1 MNKKYIILEIIP
13 TSSNPKFGDVVQL
26 SALKIDNL
34 KLIDRFDYRLVED
47 NIPFSEMREMVSYD
61 KDKFEYRSS
70 TSEIMHEFK
79 EWIEDFQLLIL
90 DNSYTRA
97 YLDDFPNEKKDISL
111 YFDMTYNDEIIDD
124 IIEKYNL
131 EPSNYIVDLLY
142 EALIYESNNKRN
154 A

>member
-1 MNKKYIILEIIP
+1 MY
-13 TSSNPKFGDVVQL
+13 
-26 SALKIDNL
+26 
-34 KLIDRFDYRLVED
+34 
-47 NIPFSEMREMVSYD
+47 SYPD
-61 KDKFEYRSS
+61 DSRQSG

-97 YLDDFPNEKKDISL
+97 YLDDFPNEKKDISP